1 MTLMKKIII
10 ALIILI
16 ASLSYACENNLDL
29 TPISSITTSSFWKT
43 EDDAEGALYGMY
55 SQFRTTLNSNENV
68 LYWMDFRSGFWTI
81 GTSGGAGDNEKLW
94 QNNLDATTTS
104 TNWSPLYTLIND
116 CNLILK
122 YTPGITFSNQT
133 FKDEV
138 LGHAYFV
145 RAYAYFK
152 LAQLWGD
159 VPIVTDGFESINQEL
174 YNPRSPVTEVYA
186 LVKEDIA
193 QAVAKLPARSP
204 GVKPWMASKE
214 AANMLKTEICLWL
227 AKRAGGG
234 NAELTEARTS
244 IDAVLLNS
252 YILENNYADAF
263 RNDKSKEII
272 FSIYFDYTEEPNPSG
287 RDIGQ
292 YGWNFVNN
300 INYVPAA
307 LRNIVPHSG
316 STQWLTLSPD
326 YTLRFLKPVSED
338 QRTAV
343 NWQEIPNPSGG
354 TVKWINKYLGTLID
368 GTRRFYDDIRIY
380 RQAEA
385 YLFKAEVENALD
397 NKDVAIANLNL
408 VSKRAYGIVDY
419 YPLSLTKAEVD
430 AAILEERLIEFAAE
444 GKSWLDIIRFGKAF
458 EIITSLVGREG
469 DNQGNILLF
478 PVNQDVISRNTKIIQ
493 TPGY

>member
-1 MTLMKKIII
+1 M
-10 ALIILI
+10 
-16 ASLSYACENNLDL
+16 
-29 TPISSITTSSFWKT
+29 
-43 EDDAEGALYGMY
+43 
-55 SQFRTTLNSNENV
+55 
-68 LYWMDFRSGFWTI
+68 
-81 GTSGGAGDNEKLW
+81 
-94 QNNLDATTTS
+94 DATTTS
-104 TNWSPLYTLIND
+104 TNWSSLYTLIND

-122 YTPGITFSNQT
+122 YTPDITFSNPN

-152 LAQLWGD
+152 LTQLWGD

-174 YNPRSPVTEVYA
+174 YNSRSPVAEVYA
-186 LVKEDIA
+186 LVKEDID

-204 GVKPWMASKE
+204 GVMPWMASKE
-214 AANMLKTEICLWL
+214 AANMLKSEIYLWL

-234 NAELTEARTS
+234 SAELTEARNA
-244 IDAVLLNS
+244 IDAVLLSS
-252 YILENNYADAF
+252 YILEDNYADAF

-272 FSIYFDYTEEPNPSG
+272 FSIYFDYSEEPNPSG

-300 INYVPAA
+300 INYVPAS
-307 LRNIVPHSG
+307 LRDIVPHSG

-326 YTLRFLKPVSED
+326 YTQRFLKPESED

-343 NWQEIPNPSGG
+343 NWQEIPNPAGG
-354 TVKWINKYLGTLID
+354 TVKWINKYLGTLIE

-397 NKDVAIANLNL
+397 NKDVAIQNLNE
-408 VSKRAYGIVDY
+408 VAERAYGIQDY
-419 YPLSLTKAEVD
+419 YPLSLSKE
-430 AAILEERLIEFAAE
+430 
-444 GKSWLDIIRFGKAF
+444 
-458 EIITSLVGREG
+458 
-469 DNQGNILLF
+469 
-478 PVNQDVISRNTKIIQ
+478 
-493 TPGY
+493 

>member
-1 MTLMKKIII
+1 MKKVIIT
-10 ALIILI
+10 LIILI
-16 ASLSYACENNLDL
+16 ASLSYACENGLDL
-29 TPISSITTSSFWKT
+29 APISSITTSSFWKT
-43 EDDAEGALYGMY
+43 EDDAQGALYGMY
-55 SQFRTTLNSNENV
+55 SQFRSTLNGNENI

-94 QNNLDATTTS
+94 QNNMDATTTS
-104 TNWSPLYTLIND
+104 TNWSSLYTLIND

-122 YTPGITFSNQT
+122 YTPDISFSNESY
-133 FKDEV
+133 KDEV
-138 LGHAYFV
+138 LGHAHFV

-159 VPIVTDGFESINQEL
+159 VPIVTEGFESINQEL
-174 YNPRSPVTEVYA
+174 YNPRSPVADVFT
-186 LVKEDIA
+186 LVKQDIA
-193 QAVAKLPARSP
+193 EAVTKLPESAP
-204 GVKPWMASKE
+204 GSMPFMAGKA
-214 AANMLKTEICLWL
+214 AANMLRTEINLWL

-234 NAELTEARTS
+234 NAELTEARTA

-252 YILENNYADAF
+252 YILEDNYEDAF
-263 RNDKSKEII
+263 RNDNSKEII
-272 FSIYFDYTEEPNPSG
+272 FSIYFDYSEEPNPSG

-300 INYVPAA
+300 INYVPAS
-307 LRNIVPHSG
+307 LRDIVPNSG

-326 YTLRFLKPVSED
+326 YTLRFLKPDSVD
-338 QRTAV
+338 QRTAI
-343 NWQEIPNPSGG
+343 NWQEIPNPAGG
-354 TVKWINKYLGTLID
+354 TVKWINKYLGTLIE

-397 NKDVAIANLNL
+397 NKDVAIQNLNI
-408 VSKRAYGIVDY
+408 VAERAYGVLDY
-419 YPLSLTKAEVD
+419 YPLTLTKEEVD
-430 AAILEERLIEFAAE
+430 DAILEERLIEFAAE

-458 EIITSLVGREG
+458 EIITSLIGREG
-469 DNQGNILLF
+469 ENQGNILLF